1 MVMTVQN
8 REEIEAEVKALRDK
22 RKAEQE
28 SREKQK
34 KGWYG
39 LVYCDGEYASII
51 DFIDGSAEAIC
62 LGKTDEIIPYL
73 KSQGIGGDN
82 INSVLLAAEDFR
94 AEQKNQEKTAKAKNS
109 TPRVSKTQSCHSATK
124 KPQRYISIPPPK
136 SHRATSED
144 NPPNLA
150 SQHPFFKKDQ
160 KLFNLLKSLTDR
172 DIGTPTI
179 HRELNEQGYA
189 IPYRTVGRWVAQMR
203 SRELL

>member
-22 RKAEQE
+22 KKAKQE

-39 LVYCDGEYASII
+39 LVYCEGEYASII
-51 DFIDGSAEAIC
+51 DFIDGSAEAIY

-73 KSQGIGGDN
+73 KSREISGEN

-94 AEQKNQEKTAKAKNS
+94 AEQKNQEKITKTKNL

-124 KPQRYISIPPPK
+124 KTQRYISVPPPK
-136 SHRATSED
+136 LNRATFLKNSLKND
-144 NPPNLA
+144 A
-150 SQHPFFKKDQ
+150 K
-160 KLFNLLKSLTDR
+160 LLKILESLVQR
-172 DIGTPTI
+172 DIGIPTI